1 MNRRIINRLIVS
13 LLVFSLIL
21 AGISPFCAT
30 RSDAPSA
37 VPSAVANASS
47 NIIEICTLQG
57 LQLLDLSSGKR
68 ITDADA
74 NTGTEDE
81 KPSKAQDDNACP
93 YCFVTNLARV
103 SPDNIA
109 AVPDYLR
116 IYRDYNVTYENAV
129 LLSLQ
134 AERYEPRAPPYIS

>member
-21 AGISPFCAT
+21 AEISPFCAT

-37 VPSAVANASS
+37 TANASS

-68 ITDADA
+68 ITDAD
-74 NTGTEDE
+74 TGTEDE
-81 KPSKAQDDNACP
+81 KPSNAQDDNACP

-116 IYRDYNVTYENAV
+116 IYRDYNVTYESAV

>member
-37 VPSAVANASS
+37 TANASS

-68 ITDADA
+68 ITDTDA

-116 IYRDYNVTYENAV
+116 IYRDYNVTYESAV

>member
-1 MNRRIINRLIVS
+1 MNRLIINRLIVS

-30 RSDAPSA
+30 RSDVPSAAPSA
-37 VPSAVANASS
+37 ASS

-68 ITDADA
+68 ITDTDAD
-74 NTGTEDE
+74 TGTADE

-109 AVPDYLR
+109 AVPDHLR
-116 IYRDYNVTYENAV
+116 IYRDYNVSYESAV
-129 LLSLQ
+129 LLLLQ